1 MALICLADRVP
12 EWDRW
17 IPASLHRAVQWVAG
31 ISYGLYLVHQAIGFL
46 IMRQLQDLGAGPV
59 EQSAAMLAAG
69 LLLGWAAHPVD
80 RTTRAQCPDGLVR
93 PQTAVDDRSCREG
106 PGRAD
111 EGAVLVVQ
119 QAGRPRLAG
128 QLRRMV
134 AGSDGVDARRGE
146 QRERS
151 VDGVGGDLGR

>member
-1 MALICLADRVP
+1 MHTAVVGPDGWFEDWRAIIGVSVGMALICLADRVP

-93 PQTAVDDRSCREG
+93 PQTAG
-106 PGRAD
+106 
-111 EGAVLVVQ
+111 
-119 QAGRPRLAG
+119 GRPL
-128 QLRRMV
+128 MP
-134 AGSDGVDARRGE
+134 
-146 QRERS
+146 
-151 VDGVGGDLGR
+151 